1 MGVSSLLSDVKNL
14 QGIKESTG
22 SFIQEYLTGST
33 WGCSL
38 FLFTLVTVNPRN
50 GTGDRDTLRLR
61 EMVDD
66 NIACKFQCR
75 RDVAEWS

>member
-22 SFIQEYLTGST
+22 SFIEEYFTWLDTGM
-33 WGCSL
+33 L
-38 FLFTLVTVNPRN
+38 AVAFLVTVNPRN
-50 GTGDRDTLRLR
+50 VTGDRDTLRLR